1 MFGKDQGI
9 IYISQT
15 CPLKV
20 IGAINEKTTGLGA
33 VNRLD
38 YRPTSIW

>member
-33 VNRLD
+33 VKLD
-38 YRPTSIW
+38 YRPSSIW